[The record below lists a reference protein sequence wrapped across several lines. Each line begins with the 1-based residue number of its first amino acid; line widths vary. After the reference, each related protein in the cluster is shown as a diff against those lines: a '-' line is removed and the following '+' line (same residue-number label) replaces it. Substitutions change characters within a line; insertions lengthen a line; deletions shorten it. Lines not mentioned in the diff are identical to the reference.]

1 MSSPASRP
9 AQEPDRR
16 RLGAAHAE
24 LRRQLRVADRQ
35 LFEQSTPLPEPRSD
49 SGKAG
54 SFLPLAACAVVGI
67 AMLSA
72 GDVLRQRESIRP
84 ARVEAATVRATDREL
99 PPSPVGHS
107 AQPSAR
113 AVRTSTRT
121 VRHAPVTAARAHRE
135 PARPRDES
143 KGIRIRFKWDK
154 PFG

>member
-9 AQEPDRR
+9 AKEPDRR
-16 RLGAAHAE
+16 RLGAEHTE

-35 LFEQSTPLPEPRSD
+35 LFEQSTPLPDSRTD

-54 SFLPLAACAVVGI
+54 SFFPLAACAVVGLV
-67 AMLSA
+67 MLSA
-72 GDVLRQRESIRP
+72 GDVVRQRESIRP
-84 ARVEAATVRATDREL
+84 ARAEAATVRTTDYAL
-99 PPSPVGHS
+99 PPSPVGHF

-113 AVRTSTRT
+113 AARTSTRT
-121 VRHAPVTAARAHRE
+121 IRPARATAARARP
-135 PARPRDES
+135 PARPRGES